1 MTQISATALSALT
14 SRGTRTEAATAAAA
28 HELEGGDIR
37 SAFEDLYGRDSTAG
51 PRPLDEIAQTV
62 MAAQAATAPA
72 PEEPAASPAPE
83 APPAPAVGVP
93 MSSVIANIRERVDEA
108 MSREDADAA
117 LQGFMTTRQDTE
129 AVDARLARAS
139 AESLFAARIS
149 S

>member
-62 MAAQAATAPA
+62 MAAQAAT
-72 PEEPAASPAPE
+72 SHSRNNVTF
-83 APPAPAVGVP
+83 AVRWRLGG
-93 MSSVIANIRERVDEA
+93 IARSHCVLR
-108 MSREDADAA
+108 
-117 LQGFMTTRQDTE
+117 F
-129 AVDARLARAS
+129 
-139 AESLFAARIS
+139 
-149 S
+149 